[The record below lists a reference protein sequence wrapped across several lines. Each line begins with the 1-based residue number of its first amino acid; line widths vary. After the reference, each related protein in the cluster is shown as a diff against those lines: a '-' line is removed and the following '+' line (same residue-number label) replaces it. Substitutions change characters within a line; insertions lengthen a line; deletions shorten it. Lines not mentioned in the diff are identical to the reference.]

1 MAVRIAR
8 WSAEEK
14 EKEKKANENSTSTTL
29 VEGGGCHAPMVEA
42 SVGGE
47 LMRSLR
53 GRERA
58 LEADN
63 ESLRLQVKKLE
74 CDLAQVCEGRLC
86 LIDTHMCPVYYKYCL
101 CVCVCVY
108 VCMYVYI
115 TLHYVLY
122 DTS

>member
-1 MAVRIAR
+1 VAVRIAR

-14 EKEKKANENSTSTTL
+14 EKEKKENENSTSTPL
-29 VEGGGCHAPMVEA
+29 VEGRGCHAPMVEA

-86 LIDTHMCPVYYKYCL
+86 HTWARCLIDTHVSRILYYSMC
-101 CVCVCVY
+101 
-108 VCMYVYI
+108 I
-115 TLHYVLY
+115 ILHVFR
-122 DTS
+122 

>member
-1 MAVRIAR
+1 VCRCECVAVRIAR

-14 EKEKKANENSTSTTL
+14 EKEKKQNENTPL

-47 LMRSLR
+47 LMRSLW

-74 CDLAQVCEGRLC
+74 CDLDQVCEGRLC
-86 LIDTHMCPVYYKYCL
+86 LIDTHVSCIYYKYC
-101 CVCVCVY
+101 VFVY
-108 VCMYVYI
+108 V
-115 TLHYVLY
+115 
-122 DTS
+122 